1 MVTLYKFNVNEM
13 FALEVVEHFRL
24 NGSSLT
30 MSSFTS
36 TLIFSQ
42 CIFSCFPA
50 SDLFSQNLWATLIY
64 RHFFLHPERKWPNHP
79 PNNKYTRWR
88 ETKLPSSFFA
98 LRTCESYLFVKKP
111 VDSVENGVNRWKEA
125 HLGLINI
132 AEFPNFSKQLMVFF
146 FNKRILFISM
156 IFLLP

>member
-1 MVTLYKFNVNEM
+1 M

-36 TLIFSQ
+36 ILIFSQ

-50 SDLFSQNLWATLIY
+50 SDFFHRIYEPPWFIDISFFTLKENDLTTHLIIST
-64 RHFFLHPERKWPNHP
+64 HDEEKLSCLPAS
-79 PNNKYTRWR
+79 
-88 ETKLPSSFFA
+88 LPSEPVNHICS
-98 LRTCESYLFVKKP
+98 LETCWFC
-111 VDSVENGVNRWKEA
+111 ENGVNRWKEA